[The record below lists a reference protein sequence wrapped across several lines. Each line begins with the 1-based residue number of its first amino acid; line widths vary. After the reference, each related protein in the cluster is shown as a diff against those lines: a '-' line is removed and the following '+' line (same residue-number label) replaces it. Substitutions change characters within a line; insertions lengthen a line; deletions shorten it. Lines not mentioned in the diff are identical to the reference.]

1 MRVLRVL
8 VGFIVACLAAAAAL
22 VLFVYTPAE
31 LAGLPSDMAGDRL
44 SEAARFALAITPHIM
59 LFALVPALIGIVF
72 AERNDIAGLPFY
84 LLFGIA
90 VAVLGFLTQHFSEAP
105 GQPTIL
111 RNYAL
116 IAFLTTGAVSGFFYW
131 LFSGRH
137 AAPPQPIAPPL
148 EQPRPTPEPTP
159 AAQ

>member
-1 MRVLRVL
+1 
-8 VGFIVACLAAAAAL
+8 
-22 VLFVYTPAE
+22 
-31 LAGLPSDMAGDRL
+31 MAGDRL

>member
-31 LAGLPSDMAGDRL
+31 LASLPSDMASDRV
-44 SEAARFALAITPHIM
+44 SEAARFALAVTPHIM
-59 LFALVPALIGIVF
+59 LFAAVPALIGIVF
-72 AERNDIAGLPFY
+72 AERNDIAGLSFY

-90 VAVLGFLTQHFSEAP
+90 IAVLGFLTQHFSEAP

-116 IAFLTTGAVSGFFYW
+116 IAFLTTGAVAGFFYW
-131 LFSGRH
+131 LFSGRYI
-137 AAPPQPIAPPL
+137 APPQPIAPPA
-148 EQPRPTPEPTP
+148 EKPRPTAEPTP